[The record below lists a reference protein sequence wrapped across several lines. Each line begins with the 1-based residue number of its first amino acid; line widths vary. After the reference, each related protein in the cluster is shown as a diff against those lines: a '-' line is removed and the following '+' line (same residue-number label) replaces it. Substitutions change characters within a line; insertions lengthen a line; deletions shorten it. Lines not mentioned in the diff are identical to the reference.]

1 MDARE
6 ETPLF
11 VYVHVE
17 RLDGKKER
25 LQLPKDLQEPMRLYI
40 EEHPTNWKELLQ
52 GGLIN
57 IPTKPYYKNNE
68 PPMTIAYIL
77 NVYRRAGQQKKRTRG
92 QFLTKENWQQ
102 SGITHFFDTL
112 RFLQHDYKKATQYRQ
127 IVDYLRWKCRKKWF
141 KLNNNKEKPHQ

>member
-1 MDARE
+1 MESQE

-17 RLDGKKER
+17 RLDGEKEH
-25 LQLPKDLQEPMRLYI
+25 LQLPKDLQEPMQMYI
-40 EEHPTNWKELLQ
+40 EEHPNNWKALLK

-57 IPTKPYYKNNE
+57 VSIKPYRKKSE

-77 NVYRRAGQQKKRTRG
+77 NVYRRPGQQRKRTRG

-102 SGITHFFDTL
+102 PGMAHFFETL
-112 RFLQHDYKKATQYRQ
+112 RFLQHDYKKATQRRQ
-127 IVDYLRWKCRKKWF
+127 IVDYLRWKWRKKWH
-141 KLNNNKEKPHQ
+141 KLNNNKKETHQ